1 MSEKQIEAVSQ
12 EMLDNFAR
20 METTEVSENYRII
33 GKQGAGGCSVVYD
46 AWHISDGRHVAIKVL
61 ALPEGL
67 DAAEAETSKKRFF
80 REARILASLKNEHSV
95 ECIEYGLFN
104 GAPCVVLEFVE
115 GKQLDE
121 YLREFGALPFDYG
134 VGIVCQILEALDEA
148 HRKGIIHRDIKPAN
162 ILVIQNSQPPVVRL
176 IDFGIATLQE
186 GALGEMMKTRLGVVR
201 GTPAYMAPE
210 LFTGQVSATPES
222 DIYAI
227 GLVLCEILTGTV
239 CVSGASLLQIAFK
252 QANEELEIPVLIPD
266 CLAKIIRKCCEKDAD
281 KRYHSAQE
289 VSAELKRVLPEA
301 MQQRSAC
308 EAAYL
313 KSIKEGPAVKAP
325 RKGFPV
331 GLVVGLIVTIGLLIG
346 VASFSGYT
354 HIKMAEDEAA
364 AKAAAQEELERAAA
378 ETAAKAEAERMA
390 MEAANAEA
398 IKKAAEEAA
407 AAAAAKATADAQAAI
422 DAERAR
428 ADERVAAERASA
440 AVAAAEA
447 EKRKAAAEEQLRRSR
462 EKERNNRNSRSN
474 SDPKTAQNSNP
485 TPVNTNVG
493 IPTGL
498 L

>member
-1 MSEKQIEAVSQ
+1 
-12 EMLDNFAR
+12 
-20 METTEVSENYRII
+20 
-33 GKQGAGGCSVVYD
+33 
-46 AWHISDGRHVAIKVL
+46 
-61 ALPEGL
+61 
-67 DAAEAETSKKRFF
+67 
-80 REARILASLKNEHSV
+80 
-95 ECIEYGLFN
+95 
-104 GAPCVVLEFVE
+104 
-115 GKQLDE
+115 
-121 YLREFGALPFDYG
+121 
-134 VGIVCQILEALDEA
+134 
-148 HRKGIIHRDIKPAN
+148 
-162 ILVIQNSQPPVVRL
+162 
-176 IDFGIATLQE
+176 
-186 GALGEMMKTRLGVVR
+186 MMRTRLGVVR

-210 LFTGQVSATPES
+210 LFSGQVSATPES

-252 QANEELEIPVLIPD
+252 QANEDLDIPVLIPE
-266 CLAKIIRKCCEKDAD
+266 CLAKVIRKCCEKEAD

-313 KSIKEGPAVKAP
+313 KSIKEGTAVKAP
-325 RKGFPV
+325 KKFPV
-331 GLVVGLIVTIGLLIG
+331 GVVVGLIVMVGLLIG
-346 VASFSGYT
+346 IASFSGYT

-378 ETAAKAEAERMA
+378 ETAAKAEAERLA

-428 ADERVAAERASA
+428 ADERVAAERANA

-462 EKERNNRNSRSN
+462 EKARNNRNSK
-474 SDPKTAQNSNP
+474 SDSDSKTAQNTNSN
-485 TPVNTNVG
+485 PVNTNVG